1 MNNDR
6 RKKINIE
13 IKQITD
19 VMGVMKNIEID
30 RLNNYL
36 EDVKNNIE
44 LICDDEQES
53 FDNMPENLQYSMKG
67 EKIEE
72 NINLMNDILNLFDDI
87 IDAEEVDREEIEYIL
102 DEIIGLLN
110 DVIYG

>member
-6 RKKINIE
+6 RKRINIE
-13 IKQITD
+13 IKQLTD
-19 VMGVMKNIEID
+19 VMGVMKNINID
-30 RLNNYL
+30 SLNNYL
-36 EDVKNNIE
+36 EDIKNNIE
-44 LICDDEQES
+44 LICDDEQEA

-67 EKIEE
+67 EKIEK
-72 NINLMNDILNLFDDI
+72 NTNLMNDVLNLFDDI
-87 IDAEEVDREEIEYIL
+87 IDAEEVNREEIEYTL